1 MVSYKNL
8 VKDPKR
14 RIEKELQPPLATHDR
29 IAFWMAIYSQFPSEI
44 RVVHDR
50 HNLNLIYGYINLFPI
65 YKLYGKTV
73 QADAQAYFIE
83 NKIIRDLKNKIL
95 EASLNQ
101 NTKLLSLEEKS
112 KIQKFLSTYGKSS
125 KQEGLTL
132 VQNIRTQTGQKDEF
146 IKATNRAKNLLPHME
161 SEFKKQGIPIGL
173 TRIPYV
179 ESSFNHRAFSKD
191 EAMGIWQFMPET
203 AEEWMKTEDIKIL
216 ADPLKQTKVAAK
228 LLKLWRSVL
237 PDWSITITAYNSG
250 IGTLRSL
257 SRKYGAKNI
266 DVVLQDTH
274 NNQLGF
280 AGENFYAEVMAANFV
295 LAYQKELFNTEK
307 QSLLLF
313 ENSQIRHGSSD

>member
-1 MVSYKNL
+1 
-8 VKDPKR
+8 
-14 RIEKELQPPLATHDR
+14 
-29 IAFWMAIYSQFPSEI
+29 
-44 RVVHDR
+44 
-50 HNLNLIYGYINLFPI
+50 
-65 YKLYGKTV
+65 
-73 QADAQAYFIE
+73 
-83 NKIIRDLKNKIL
+83 
-95 EASLNQ
+95 
-101 NTKLLSLEEKS
+101 
-112 KIQKFLSTYGKSS
+112 
-125 KQEGLTL
+125 
-132 VQNIRTQTGQKDEF
+132 
-146 IKATNRAKNLLPHME
+146 
-161 SEFKKQGIPIGL
+161 
-173 TRIPYV
+173 
-179 ESSFNHRAFSKD
+179 
-191 EAMGIWQFMPET
+191 MPET